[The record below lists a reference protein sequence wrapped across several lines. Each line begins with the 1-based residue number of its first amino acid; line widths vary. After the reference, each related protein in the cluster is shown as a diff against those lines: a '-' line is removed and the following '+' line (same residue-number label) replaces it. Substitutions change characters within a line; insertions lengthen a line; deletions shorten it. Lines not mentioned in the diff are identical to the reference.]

1 MVIKRYAGNSPKK
14 NVFSDMWACQRQ
26 FKKYHG
32 SYPGTFLKRVRENWI
47 GQGDIVH
54 ICSGTVDNGM
64 TIDINPKQRPTFV
77 ADAQNLPLKDNCLPN
92 VIIDPPYDEANAE
105 AYGYSYPQPYKLL
118 EEGVRVTK
126 PGGYIG
132 MLHWLVLIR
141 PKTCQRVAVIGITI
155 GANMRIR
162 CFSLFRKYNN
172 LEQFE

>member
-1 MVIKRYAGNSPKK
+1 MVIKVYSGQGK
-14 NVFSDMWACQRQ
+14 VFVDMWACQRQ

-54 ICSGTVDNGM
+54 ICSGTIDKGM
-64 TIDINPKQRPTFV
+64 TIDINPKQRPTIV
-77 ADAQNLPLKDNCLPN
+77 ADAQNLPLKDNSLPN

-105 AYGYSYPQPYKLL
+105 AYGYAYPQPYKLL
-118 EEGVRVTK
+118 SEGVRVTK

-141 PKTCQRVAVIGITI
+141 PKECQRVAVIGITI

-162 CFSLFRKYNN
+162 CFNLFRKYNN
-172 LEQFE
+172 LEEFNGR